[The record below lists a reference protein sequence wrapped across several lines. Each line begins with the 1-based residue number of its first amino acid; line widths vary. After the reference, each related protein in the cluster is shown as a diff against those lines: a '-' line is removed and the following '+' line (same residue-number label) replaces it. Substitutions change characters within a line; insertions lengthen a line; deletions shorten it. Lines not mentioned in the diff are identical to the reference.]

1 MTDNAPLIVFLR
13 HGQPRGGE
21 HDPEL
26 TSAGHRMAAEAAAWI
41 TRLNLPLERVIHT
54 PTARTRQTAEA
65 AAEALGLPLAAL
77 MAEPLDDSAW
87 EALLTSQRPAPR
99 FGDRSL
105 PRPPAPPFVYVGHDT
120 TLAYLLHRCSSTA
133 PAGMHRR
140 AWAAGL
146 ALRKLEGRWHIF
158 AAWPGVAQP

>member
-87 EALLTSQRPAPR
+87 EALLSSQRPAPR

-105 PRPPAPPFVYVGHDT
+105 PRPPAPPFWI
-120 TLAYLLHRCSSTA
+120 ASAMNRCSSSASTFPGAVLAA
-133 PAGMHRR
+133 PKRPRTDIATSRHNQRR
-140 AWAAGL
+140 SRRNLTKA
-146 ALRKLEGRWHIF
+146 
-158 AAWPGVAQP
+158 